1 MALLLPHV
9 RPCYRGFSATGGS
22 TSRTTIDSPPS
33 SCSSRSFLLYLIYY
47 PLSHKYVQSVPIASS
62 ALPTSHRR
70 SMVRS
75 LVPKFMRTTT
85 PHGLIRPS
93 LSSSTIASDLSSDDD
108 YTDSDRDGLLDR
120 TGGGGGGG
128 RFGGFHPANFILPG
142 QLRRGE
148 IILSSEYRHAVSL
161 FFLTVL
167 HFTLTFLTTAIL
179 ITTLPTTESP
189 HPGNPTPT
197 PPWEPL
203 PGQPGSGKEHASERA
218 VRVWATTVGL
228 MSVVL
233 ACVQYTPQLVH
244 TYQRKL
250 VGSLS
255 IPMMLIQVRFPF
267 LRLFSTCS
275 LSLLFLTSCAID
287 LSRPPARSC
296 LCTRSRSAPTLT

>member
-1 MALLLPHV
+1 
-9 RPCYRGFSATGGS
+9 
-22 TSRTTIDSPPS
+22 
-33 SCSSRSFLLYLIYY
+33 
-47 PLSHKYVQSVPIASS
+47 
-62 ALPTSHRR
+62 
-70 SMVRS
+70 MVRS

-93 LSSSTIASDLSSDDD
+93 LSSSTIASDLSSEDD
-108 YTDSDRDGLLDR
+108 YSDSDRDGAYGR
-120 TGGGGGGG
+120 PSAGSGARG

-161 FFLTVL
+161 FFLTAL
-167 HFTLTFLTTAIL
+167 HFVLTFLTTAIL

-203 PGQPGSGKEHASERA
+203 PGTGPGKEHASERA

-255 IPMMLIQVRFPF
+255 IPMMMIQVRF
-267 LRLFSTCS
+267 
-275 LSLLFLTSCAID
+275 LLFLGTIA
-287 LSRPPARSC
+287 ARA
-296 LCTRSRSAPTLT
+296 LGEGRLTDVSI